1 MDRQG
6 IPLILFLHSVMSAFI
21 MITFVLSHT
30 FIHTH
35 IYTHKAKKGGGELA
49 NFAHLRLCRTLNLTT
64 QGITLNLYSL

>member
-6 IPLILFLHSVMSAFI
+6 IPLILFLNSVMSASI

-30 FIHTH
+30 LIHTH

-49 NFAHLRLCRTLNLTT
+49 NFAHLRLCKQLNLTT
-64 QGITLNLYSL
+64 QGVTLNLYSL